1 MAQPFNAVLLSN
13 EKEPTGRDIADALS
27 HSGSQ
32 TSYLLS
38 SLGHKL
44 CPHPARVRTYRLTLC
59 LHGTLEILKRQ
70 NS

>member
-13 EKEPTGRDIADALS
+13 EKEPTGGDIADALS

-38 SLGHKL
+38 GLGHKL
-44 CPHPARVRTYRLTLC
+44 CPHPARARTYRLMLC